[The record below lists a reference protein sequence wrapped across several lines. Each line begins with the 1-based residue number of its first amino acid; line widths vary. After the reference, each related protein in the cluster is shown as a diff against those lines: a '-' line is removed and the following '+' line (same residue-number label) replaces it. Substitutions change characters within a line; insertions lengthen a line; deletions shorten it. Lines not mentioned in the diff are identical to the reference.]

1 MLVITL
7 KRNKRYKDSFIVL
20 LYNLGKRKP
29 VRKLGKFYYNFLLNK
44 FILSIDF
51 FFLIYFIKM
60 VFILL
65 CIFLNKYISMFL
77 N

>member
-1 MLVITL
+1 MLIITL
-7 KRNKRYKDSFIVL
+7 KRNKRYKDSFVVL

-29 VRKLGKFYYNFLLNK
+29 IRKLGKFYYNFLLNK

-51 FFLIYFIKM
+51 FFHFYFIKM

-65 CIFLNKYISMFL
+65 CIFLNKYINMCL